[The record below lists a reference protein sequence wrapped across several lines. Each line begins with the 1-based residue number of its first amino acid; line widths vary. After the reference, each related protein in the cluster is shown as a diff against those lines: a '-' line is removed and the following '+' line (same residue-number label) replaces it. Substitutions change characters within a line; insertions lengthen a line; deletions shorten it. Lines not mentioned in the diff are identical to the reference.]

1 MGADQRAGE
10 PGLPQ
15 DPEAI
20 EKIVDDRRRHL
31 AETVDAL
38 VVRVHPKQVARRS
51 ANNARQRAVA
61 FVTDE
66 QGEPRY
72 ERIAAAAA
80 AAVLLLVI
88 IVVRR
93 RERS

>member
-10 PGLPQ
+10 PALPQ

-38 VVRVHPKQVARRS
+38 VYRVHPKQVARRY
-51 ANNARQRAVA
+51 ANNARERAIG

-88 IVVRR
+88 VVVRR
-93 RERS
+93 RDRL